1 MIGGI
6 LVILI
11 SLVIVFG
18 SIPFLFTS
26 NAVEIVYS
34 KLSTLDGTVNCIFCN
49 TVFASS
55 QSRSDHP
62 LLSYDTLTLRNIDI
76 RSVDINSKEN
86 VLYILGVEHKRQNN
100 KIIDHN
106 VIFLVDTNANKI
118 ADKITIDDK
127 NLNLDNILFDDKDNK
142 LYGTGTKGIEN
153 NGKLMRTN
161 FIYEISLLGGKNK
174 ISFNNITTNFF
185 PIESEDNDET
195 GIIDMDIG
203 TNSSRIYIILNNNS
217 IIDGQNVISEEQNQV
232 GVRPNKTI
240 DNRQLYVIP
249 YGNRIVN
256 NPQEKVNYVLFNG
269 IKSSDKDIVFGLNES
284 TGENIKNYTLPG
296 LNSRN
301 LKMDSNK
308 EILFVL
314 GDYFAYNN
322 EIKGLSKQSE
332 LITVIDTDN
341 NNVSHFSLGNFTIKD
356 FIYSPSN
363 DVLYAITKGN
373 MHSEQQKS
381 NANSLLEI
389 NPKTGVIKDKASI
402 PLELNYID
410 INDKSQTLF
419 IIGKDSHDDE
429 NKILLVNVN
438 NK

>member
-1 MIGGI
+1 MIGRI

-18 SIPFLFTS
+18 SIPFLLTS
-26 NAVEIVYS
+26 NAVEIVYP
-34 KLSTLDGTVNCIFCN
+34 KLSTLDGAVDCIFCN
-49 TVFASS
+49 TIIANS
-55 QSRSDHP
+55 QNRSDHP
-62 LLSYDTLTLRNIDI
+62 LPLYDTLTLENIDI
-76 RSVDINSKEN
+76 RSVDLNSKEN
-86 VLYILGVEHKRQNN
+86 VLYILGVEHKRQND
-100 KIIDHN
+100 KISDHN
-106 VIFLVDTNANKI
+106 VVFLVDTNVIKI

-127 NLNLDNILFDDKDNK
+127 NLNLDKILFDDKNNK

-161 FIYEISLLGGKNK
+161 FIYEISLLGDKNK
-174 ISFNNITTNFF
+174 ISFNNITANFF

-203 TNSSRIYIILNNNS
+203 INSSKIYIILNNDS
-217 IIDGQNVISEEQNQV
+217 IIDGQDVISEEQNQV

-269 IKSSDKDIVFGLNES
+269 IKSSDKDIIFGLNET
-284 TGENIKNYTLPG
+284 TGEIIKNYTLPG

-301 LKMDSNK
+301 LKIDSNK
-308 EILFVL
+308 GILYVL

-322 EIKGLSKQSE
+322 DIKGLSKQSE
-332 LITVIDTDN
+332 LITVIDTCN
-341 NNVSHFSLGNFTIKD
+341 KNVSHFSLGQFVVRD
-356 FIYSPSN
+356 FIYGPSN

-373 MHSEQQKS
+373 MNSEQQES
-381 NANSLLEI
+381 NANHLFEI
-389 NPKTGVIKDKASI
+389 NPKTGMIRDKASI
-402 PLELNYID
+402 PLELNYIV
-410 INDKSQTLF
+410 INDKSQTLL
-419 IIGKDSHDDE
+419 IIGKDSHNDV
-429 NKILLVNVN
+429 NKILLVKVN